1 VPFIFIS
8 FFINTL
14 FYNDIHQFLG
24 GVYF

>member
-1 VPFIFIS
+1 IFIS
-8 FFINTL
+8 FFINSL

>member
-1 VPFIFIS
+1 PFIFIS
-8 FFINTL
+8 FFINSL

>member
-1 VPFIFIS
+1 FIFIS
-8 FFINTL
+8 FFINSL

>member
-1 VPFIFIS
+1 
-8 FFINTL
+8 FFINSL

>member
-1 VPFIFIS
+1 IS
-8 FFINTL
+8 FFINSL